1 MKRPS
6 KQVTSIGVV
15 AVIIGL
21 IAAGI
26 SSFTMAGVNP
36 ILVFLGFF
44 LLVFVI
50 GFVLD
55 RAAQGALNGRR

>member
-21 IAAGI
+21 VAAGI
-26 SSFTMAGVNP
+26 STFSNAGYNP
-36 ILVFLGFF
+36 ILVFVGFAV
-44 LLVFVI
+44 LVLII

-55 RAAQGALNGRR
+55 RAAQNALTGRR